1 MPTSFKIAIGAAIT
15 FFGLI
20 VLAYTL
26 PIISNAAA
34 SNGPVFSELNVP
46 KYPDDARI
54 YIPIAIGGAGL
65 LAVGISF
72 MAVGLNERMSMPE
85 TIQNDKT
92 GGNEIT
98 SKSGDN
104 KSKTTE
110 AA

>member
-1 MPTSFKIAIGAAIT
+1 MPTSFKIGIGAAIT

-34 SNGPVFSELNVP
+34 SKGPVFNEADVP
-46 KYPDDARI
+46 KYPDGART
-54 YIPIAIGGAGL
+54 YILIAIGGVGL
-65 LAVGISF
+65 LIGGISF
-72 MAVGLNERMSMPE
+72 MAVGLNESISMPV

-92 GGNEIT
+92 RGNEIT
-98 SKSGDN
+98 SESHDN